1 MGDEYIQLM
10 NVNKIIKKS
19 QILNNISL
27 KLDRNKIYGF
37 RGINGSGKTMLLR
50 AMAGLIKVKGKVII
64 DGKEIGNHN
73 YPNDMGILIENPTFL
88 SEFTAFEN
96 LQLIAMIDERIT
108 DQDIYDALQLV
119 GLNPTDR
126 RKYKKFSL
134 GMKERLGIAQ
144 AILGFPKLI
153 LLDEPTNAIDREGIA
168 LLERLLILLK
178 EKGSTI
184 IVTSHDNIFLEN
196 VSDKIYIIK
205 DGAIEG

>member
-10 NVNKIIKKS
+10 NVNKIIKKN

>member
-10 NVNKIIKKS
+10 NVNKIIKKN

-119 GLNPTDR
+119 GLNPTDQ